1 VARTEPLNGADYL
14 EFETFGSNGPDRR
27 AKITI
32 TVK

>member
-14 EFETFGSNGPDRR
+14 EFETFFSNGTDRT
-27 AKITI
+27 AKIAI